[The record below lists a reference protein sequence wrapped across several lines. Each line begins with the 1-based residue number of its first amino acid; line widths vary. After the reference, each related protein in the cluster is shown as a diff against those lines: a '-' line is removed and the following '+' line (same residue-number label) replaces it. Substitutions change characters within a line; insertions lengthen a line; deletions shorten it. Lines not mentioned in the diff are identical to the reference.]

1 MKKNYTK
8 TDMKINYRLR
18 SYLFGVIL
26 LAAAPTLQAV
36 SIANFSFE
44 SNVNPNAEGRY
55 GFGESRDFGAN
66 GAVET
71 VQAGDENN
79 ITGWTTVTTENANVG
94 GSEIAVGFF
103 QITPAN
109 GTQVLSLQ
117 SGAST
122 RQFTGTAWSSLT
134 AGAQITM
141 TVAVGDRSTT
151 TVWADESFFA
161 LIDATTTGTLAAG
174 TLRSSTVAN
183 SGSLV
188 TPFTGGLGIDGGTMQ
203 DRSFTHTVV
212 AGDLLRSG
220 NIGVLLAGFG
230 STDAGNG
237 LDSTFPQAFYDN
249 VRLTIVPEPSAALL
263 GGIGMLALLRRR
275 R

>member
-1 MKKNYTK
+1 
-8 TDMKINYRLR
+8 MKINCRLR
-18 SYLFGVIL
+18 SFLFVVI
-26 LAAAPTLQAV
+26 LAAAPTLQAAT
-36 SIANFSFE
+36 IANFSFE

-66 GAVET
+66 GAVDT

-79 ITGWTTVTTENANVG
+79 ITGWTTVTTENTNTDGA
-94 GSEIAVGFF
+94 EIAVGFF
-103 QITPAN
+103 NITPAN

-134 AGAQITM
+134 VGDQITM
-141 TVAVGDRSTT
+141 TVAIGDRSALAP
-151 TVWADESFFA
+151 TVWADESFFG
-161 LIDATTTGTLAAG
+161 LIDVGTVGTLAAG

-230 STDAGNG
+230 STGAGNG
-237 LDSTFPQAFYDN
+237 LDSTLNQAFFDN

-263 GGIGMLALLRRR
+263 GGLGMLALLRRR